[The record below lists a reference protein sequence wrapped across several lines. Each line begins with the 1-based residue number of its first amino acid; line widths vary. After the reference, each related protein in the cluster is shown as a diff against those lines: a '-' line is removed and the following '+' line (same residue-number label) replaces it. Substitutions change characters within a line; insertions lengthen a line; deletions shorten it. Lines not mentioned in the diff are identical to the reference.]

1 MGGIAKTISRAFGGG
16 RRPKSAAPVV
26 QQAAQPAATSAMSTP
41 SPAPMGS
48 GYGNQSTIM
57 TSPRGLEN
65 EANIGRTVL
74 GGGSKTERRR
84 MM

>member
-1 MGGIAKTISRAFGGG
+1 MGGIAKTINRAFGGS
-16 RRPKSAAPVV
+16 RPKSVAPVV

-41 SPAPMGS
+41 TPAAMRS
-48 GYGNQSTIM
+48 GYGGQSTIM

-65 EANIGRTVL
+65 EANVGRTVL
-74 GGGSKTERRR
+74 GGGSRTERRR